1 MKKKALYEK
10 IMFFFKSFLT
20 NLFLYDRD
28 LRHERDMATAGWNV
42 VHRHLY
48 ALKINMYITAF
59 KLITFYFSLY
69 CLFLCHFWSL
79 FKINYLKIFTLFLI
93 KTKFSLCHLD
103 FVIKKNI
110 LIYYVKV
117 GLHGRIF
124 IKIDTIF
131 KNMSYYQY
139 SFGYTER

>member
-1 MKKKALYEK
+1 MKKKKLYEK
-10 IMFFFKSFLT
+10 IKFFFKSFMT
-20 NLFLYDRD
+20 DLFLYDID
-28 LRHERDMATAGWNV
+28 LRHERVMATASWNV

-79 FKINYLKIFTLFLI
+79 FKIIYLKIFTLFLI
-93 KTKFSLCHLD
+93 KTKFSLWHLN

-131 KNMSYYQY
+131 KNMSY
-139 SFGYTER
+139 

>member
-1 MKKKALYEK
+1 MKNICNYHNMLPDLWRKKNFTKKL
-10 IMFFFKSFLT
+10 SFSL
-20 NLFLYDRD
+20 NLSWRTCFYID
-28 LRHERDMATAGWNV
+28 LRHERVMATASWNV

-69 CLFLCHFWSL
+69 CLLFCHFWLL
-79 FKINYLKIFTLFLI
+79 FKIIYLKIFTLFLI

-131 KNMSYYQY
+131 
-139 SFGYTER
+139 